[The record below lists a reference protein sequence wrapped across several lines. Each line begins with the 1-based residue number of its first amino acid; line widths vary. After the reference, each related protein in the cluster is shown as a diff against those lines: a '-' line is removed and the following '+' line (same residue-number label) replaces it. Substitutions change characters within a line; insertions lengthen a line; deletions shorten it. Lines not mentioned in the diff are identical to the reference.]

1 MENLI
6 RPQIVNRLLPR
17 SAEMPNDLFKR
28 KKDEMRKN
36 PYYQKMMKYMP
47 KELRNELANDD
58 KAENELAFS
67 GGEEE
72 SFNESQNQ
80 SDAAILKKKLG
91 KASEDVKP
99 EWSDEDGLGVENSG
113 NKKGKAVRFESDEK
127 VN

>member
-1 MENLI
+1 MSKKAQEVAKTLPEDETFDELLSEYTKMTKQRQEIKNHLQAMENLI
-6 RPQIVNRLLPR
+6 RPQIVNRQLPR

-28 KKDEMRKN
+28 KKDEMRRN

-72 SFNESQNQ
+72 SFNESQN
-80 SDAAILKKKLG
+80 
-91 KASEDVKP
+91 
-99 EWSDEDGLGVENSG
+99 
-113 NKKGKAVRFESDEK
+113 
-127 VN
+127 